1 MAELGQENQRKRMQ
15 QHFLNNAL
23 HALVLISSIRTCAHL
38 SPAAELAAGACS
50 LQVNFFAQWE
60 MNNAV
65 APVMVQQRSGV
76 IVNIGSVSGYCAVAQ
91 AAAYS
96 ASK

>member
-1 MAELGQENQRKRMQ
+1 MQAQALLRPDTSLSHAYAWDWFKTLLSAPNQ
-15 QHFLNNAL
+15 N
-23 HALVLISSIRTCAHL
+23 
-38 SPAAELAAGACS
+38 
-50 LQVNFFAQWE
+50 LQVSFFAQWE

-76 IVNIGSVSGYCAVAQ
+76 IVNVGSVTSYCAVAQ